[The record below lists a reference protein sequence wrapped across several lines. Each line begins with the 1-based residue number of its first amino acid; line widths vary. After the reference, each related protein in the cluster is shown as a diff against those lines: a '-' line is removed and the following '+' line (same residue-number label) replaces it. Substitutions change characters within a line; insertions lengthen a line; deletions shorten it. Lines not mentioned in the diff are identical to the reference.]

1 MDGKADRFGMEQQWQ
16 TGQQTVLVLDFGGQY
31 KELIA
36 RRVREQHVHSF
47 ILPGDTPI
55 EQIRAI
61 APIGI
66 IFTGGPSSVYGEG
79 SPDVDAEIFR
89 LGIPVLGIC
98 YGMQLMCHKLGGVV
112 TQCDVSEYGVT
123 DAELTVEDSP
133 LFAGLEKAQT
143 VLMSHTDYVSKAP
156 EGFRV
161 TSHTDHCPASSF
173 ENVEKKLYGVQFHP
187 EVIHS
192 VHGKE
197 ILHNFLFSVCG
208 AKGDYDMRGY
218 IRKQTE
224 LVRQQVGDGRVIL
237 GLSGGVDSSVCAALL
252 ARALPGQ
259 VTCIFV
265 DHGMM
270 RKNEGDEI
278 ERAFKDRDLRFVRVD
293 ASERFLSKLEGVT
306 EPERKRKIIGAEFVA
321 VFRDEAKK
329 LGGAEFLA
337 QGTIYPDVIE
347 SGGGKAATIKSHH
360 NVGGLPEDIGFQG
373 IVEPLRGLF
382 KDEVRAVGRE
392 LELPDY
398 LVDRQPFPG
407 PGLAVRII
415 GEITRDK
422 LEILRNADAI
432 VREELDKL
440 SPEHRPSQYFA
451 ALTNMRAV
459 GVMGDGRTYDYAVAV
474 RAVDTDDFMTVKFS
488 QLPIELLAKISRRI
502 TNEVT
507 GINRVLYDISDKP
520 PATVEFE

>member
-1 MDGKADRFGMEQQWQ
+1 MTNTQE
-16 TGQQTVLVLDFGGQY
+16 TILVLDFGGQY

-36 RRVREQHVHSF
+36 RRVREQHVHSL
-47 ILPGDTPI
+47 ILPGDTPV
-55 EQIRAI
+55 ERIRGM
-61 APIGI
+61 APVGI

-98 YGMQLMCHKLGGVV
+98 YGMQLMCHKLGGEV
-112 TQCDVSEYGVT
+112 TQCGVSEYGVT
-123 DAELTVEDSP
+123 EAQLTVGDSP
-133 LFAGLEKAQT
+133 LFAELERSQA
-143 VLMSHTDYVSKAP
+143 VLMSHADYVSRPP
-156 EGFRV
+156 EGFRI
-161 TSHTDHCPASSF
+161 TSHTAHCPVSSF
-173 ENVEKKLYGVQFHP
+173 EDTERKLYGVQFHP
-187 EVIHS
+187 EVIHTA
-192 VHGKE
+192 HGRE
-197 ILHNFLFSVCG
+197 ILRHFLFDVCG
-208 AKGDYDMRGY
+208 AAGSYNMKGY
-218 IRKQTE
+218 IQEQIR
-224 LVRQQVGDGRVIL
+224 LVREQVGDARVIL

-252 ARALPGQ
+252 AKALPGQ

-278 ERAFKDRDLRFVRVD
+278 EQAFRGRELRFVRAD
-293 ASERFLSKLEGVT
+293 ASERFLSKLAGVT

-321 VFRDEAKK
+321 VFQDEAKK
-329 LGGAEFLA
+329 IGGAEFLA

-360 NVGGLPEDIGFQG
+360 NVGGLPEDIGFRG

-392 LELPDY
+392 LELPAY

-415 GEITRDK
+415 GEITREK

-432 VREELDKL
+432 VREEIEKL
-440 SPEHRPSQYFA
+440 EQKPSQYFA

-474 RAVDTDDFMTVKFS
+474 RAVDTDDFMTAKFS
-488 QLPIELLAKISRRI
+488 QLPIDVLAHISRRI
-502 TNEVT
+502 TNEVA
-507 GINRVLYDISDKP
+507 GVNRVLYDISDKP

>member
-1 MDGKADRFGMEQQWQ
+1 MEQQWQ
-16 TGQQTVLVLDFGGQY
+16 AGQQTVLVLDFGGQY

-47 ILPGDTPI
+47 ILPGDTPV
-55 EQIRAI
+55 EQIRALS
-61 APIGI
+61 PIGI

-98 YGMQLMCHKLGGVV
+98 YGMQLMCHKLGGGV

-123 DAELTVEDSP
+123 DAELLVEDSP
-133 LFAGLEKAQT
+133 LFAGLGKEQT
-143 VLMSHTDYVSKAP
+143 VLMSHTDYVSRPP

-161 TSHTDHCPASSF
+161 TSRTAHCPASSF
-173 ENVEKKLYGVQFHP
+173 ENAEKKLYGVQFHP

-197 ILHNFLFSVCG
+197 ILHNFLFGVCG
-208 AKGDYDMRGY
+208 AAGDYDMQGY

-224 LVRQQVGDGRVIL
+224 LVREQVGNGRVIL

-270 RKNEGDEI
+270 RKDEGDEI
-278 ERAFKDRDLRFVRVD
+278 ERAFKDRDLHFVRVD
-293 ASERFLSKLEGVT
+293 ASERFLSKLAGVT

-321 VFRDEAKK
+321 VFRDEAEK
-329 LGGAEFLA
+329 LGGEAEGQFLA

-360 NVGGLPEDIGFQG
+360 NVGGLPEEIGFKG

-392 LELPDY
+392 LQLPDY

-407 PGLAVRII
+407 PGLAVRVI
-415 GEITRDK
+415 GEITREK

-432 VREELDKL
+432 VREEIGAL
-440 SPEHRPSQYFA
+440 EHRPSQYFA
-451 ALTNMRAV
+451 ALTNMHAV

-474 RAVDTDDFMTVKFS
+474 RAVDTDDFMTAKFS
-488 QLPIELLAKISRRI
+488 QLPIDLLAKISRRI
-502 TNEVT
+502 TNEVS
-507 GINRVLYDISDKP
+507 GVNRVLYDISDKP
-520 PATVEFE
+520 PATVEYE

>member
-1 MDGKADRFGMEQQWQ
+1 ME
-16 TGQQTVLVLDFGGQY
+16 QQTVLVLDFGGQY

-55 EQIRAI
+55 EKVREI
-61 APIGI
+61 APVGI

-79 SPDVDAEIFR
+79 SPDVDGEIFR
-89 LGIPVLGIC
+89 LGVPVLGIC
-98 YGMQLMCHKLGGVV
+98 YGMQLMCHKLGGEV
-112 TQCDVSEYGVT
+112 TQGGVSEYGVT
-123 DAELTVEDSP
+123 DAELLTDDSP
-133 LFAGLEKAQT
+133 LFAGLEKVQT
-143 VLMSHTDYVSKAP
+143 VLMSHTDYVSRPP

-161 TSHTDHCPASSF
+161 TSRTAHCPASSM
-173 ENVEKKLYGVQFHP
+173 ENVERKLYGVQFHP
-187 EVIHS
+187 EVLHS

-197 ILHNFLFSVCG
+197 ILHNFLFGVCG
-208 AKGDYDMRGY
+208 ATGDYDMRGY
-218 IRKQTE
+218 IARQVG
-224 LVRQQVGDGRVIL
+224 LVREQVGDRRVIL

-252 ARALPGQ
+252 AKALPGQ

-278 ERAFKDRDLRFVRVD
+278 EQAFRERELRFVRVD
-293 ASERFLSKLEGVT
+293 ASERFLSKLAGVT
-306 EPERKRKIIGAEFVA
+306 EPEQKRKIIGAEFAA
-321 VFRDEAKK
+321 VFRDEAEK

-347 SGGGKAATIKSHH
+347 SGGGHAATIKSHH
-360 NVGGLPEDIGFQG
+360 NVGGLPKDNGFSG
-373 IVEPLRGLF
+373 VVEPLRGLF

-392 LELPDY
+392 LQLPAY

-407 PGLAVRII
+407 PGLAIRIV
-415 GEITRDK
+415 GEVTREK
-422 LEILRNADAI
+422 LEIVRNADAV
-432 VREELDKL
+432 VREEVGKL
-440 SPEHRPSQYFA
+440 ERRPSQYFA

-474 RAVDTDDFMTVKFS
+474 RAVDTDDFMTAKFS
-488 QLPIELLAKISRRI
+488 MLPLEVLAKISRRI
-502 TNEVT
+502 TNEVA
-507 GINRVLYDISDKP
+507 GVNRVLYDISDKP

>member
-1 MDGKADRFGMEQQWQ
+1 MEK
-16 TGQQTVLVLDFGGQY
+16 QTVLVLDFGGQY

-36 RRVREQHVHSF
+36 RRVREQRVYSQ

-55 EQIRAI
+55 EKIREL

-66 IFTGGPSSVYGEG
+66 IFTGGPSSVYGKG
-79 SPDVDAEIFR
+79 SPDVDGEIFR
-89 LGIPVLGIC
+89 LGIPLLGIC
-98 YGMQLMCHKLGGVV
+98 YGMHLMCHKLGGKV
-112 TQCDVSEYGVT
+112 TKCDVKEYGVT
-123 DAELTVEDSP
+123 DAQVTDEDSI
-133 LFAGLEKAQT
+133 LFAGLDKEQA
-143 VLMSHTDYVSKAP
+143 VLMSHGDYVETPP

-161 TSHTDHCPASSF
+161 SARTAHCPTAAM
-173 ENVEKKLYGVQFHP
+173 ENREKNLYAVQFHP
-187 EVIHS
+187 EVNHS
-192 VHGKE
+192 KHGRE
-197 ILHNFLFSVCG
+197 ILHNFLFNVCG
-208 AKGDYDMRGY
+208 AAGDYDMKGY
-218 IRKQTE
+218 IREQVK
-224 LVRQQVGDGRVIL
+224 LVRQQVGSGRVVL

-278 ERAFKDRDLRFVRVD
+278 EQAFKDRELRFIRAD
-293 ASERFLSKLEGVT
+293 ASDRFLSKLSGVT
-306 EPERKRKIIGAEFVA
+306 EPEMKRKIIGTEFVS

-360 NVGGLPEDIGFQG
+360 NVGGLPKEIGFKG

-392 LELPDY
+392 LGLPDY

-415 GEITRDK
+415 GEITKEK
-422 LEILRNADAI
+422 LTILREADAI
-432 VREELDKL
+432 VREEIGKL
-440 SPEHRPSQYFA
+440 KNRPSQYFA
-451 ALTNMRAV
+451 ALTNMRSV
-459 GVMGDGRTYDYAVAV
+459 GVMGDGRTYDYAVAI
-474 RAVDTDDFMTVKFS
+474 RAVDTDDFMTAKFTHLS
-488 QLPIELLAKISRRI
+488 IDTLASISRRI
-502 TNEVT
+502 TNEVS

>member
-1 MDGKADRFGMEQQWQ
+1 M
-16 TGQQTVLVLDFGGQY
+16 GQQTVLVLDFGGQY

-55 EQIRAI
+55 ERIREI
-61 APIGI
+61 DPIGI

-79 SPDVDAEIFR
+79 SPDVDGEIFR

-98 YGMQLMCHKLGGVV
+98 YGMQLMCHKLGGEV
-112 TQCDVSEYGVT
+112 TQCSVSEYGVT
-123 DAELTVEDSP
+123 DAELVVDDSP
-133 LFAGLEKAQT
+133 LFAGLDRAQT
-143 VLMSHTDYVSKAP
+143 VLMSHTDYVSRPP

-161 TSHTDHCPASSF
+161 TSRTAHCPASSM
-173 ENVEKKLYGVQFHP
+173 ENAERKLYGVQFHP
-187 EVIHS
+187 EVVHS

-197 ILHNFLFSVCG
+197 ILHNFLFGVCG
-208 AKGDYDMRGY
+208 AVGDYDMRGY
-218 IRKQTE
+218 IARQIE
-224 LVRQQVGDGRVIL
+224 LVREQVGEKRVIL

-259 VTCIFV
+259 VTAIFV

-270 RKNEGDEI
+270 RKNEGDEQ
-278 ERAFKDRDLRFVRVD
+278 
-293 ASERFLSKLEGVT
+293 
-306 EPERKRKIIGAEFVA
+306 KRKIIGAEFVA
-321 VFRDEAKK
+321 VFRDEAEKI
-329 LGGAEFLA
+329 GGAEFLA

-347 SGGGKAATIKSHH
+347 SGGGSAATIKSHH
-360 NVGGLPEDIGFQG
+360 NVGGLPKDNGFDG
-373 IVEPLRGLF
+373 VVEPLRGLF

-392 LELPDY
+392 LGLPEY
-398 LVDRQPFPG
+398 LVERQPFPG

-415 GEITRDK
+415 GEITREK

-432 VREELDKL
+432 VREEIGKL
-440 SPEHRPSQYFA
+440 EHRPSQYFA

-474 RAVDTDDFMTVKFS
+474 RAVDTDDFMTAKFS
-488 QLPIELLAKISRRI
+488 MLPLEALAKISRRI
-502 TNEVT
+502 TNEVA
-507 GINRVLYDISDKP
+507 GVNRVLYDISDKP